1 MQAETRAWG
10 GESKFYLREV
20 RPTLVGLTSRFLQLI
35 GDGISRRPQ
44 GFVICHAIKK
54 EDKEQP

>member
-1 MQAETRAWG
+1 MGRGEQILSEG
-10 GESKFYLREV
+10 GETDPG
-20 RPTLVGLTSRFLQLI
+20 RPHSRFLQLI